1 MLPGIFPGTITM
13 SATTGPRLKG
23 AYTMAKT
30 RKVRGPESVGAKEIF
45 GTTALSTNNGFA
57 AVFMSTMFMT
67 FMTDY
72 AGLGK
77 WGATLATIL
86 LLAARIIDAV
96 DDPIQGFIMD
106 SGKIGKHGKYKPF
119 FMISIIMTAIGV
131 IALYALPNGITGSP
145 IIVTVWV
152 IFFYLVYDIGASFYN
167 QNLLFRSM
175 TTDTEERS
183 KLLIGPR
190 VWVMI
195 IGMMSSGM
203 AAVAV
208 TIQASTG
215 SYKTAYML
223 LALITMVVSLII
235 SVIGWF
241 MVKEKHVVE
250 QDPEDK
256 VKISDFF
263 ELMRTNK
270 PMMLNF
276 FKNIATGFI
285 WTFLFAAP
293 VYYVKYGYCADLTT
307 GAVNM
312 EYFGSLSM
320 VVSLM
325 MLFPLLIGTV
335 VANPLLKAFK
345 GDFLKMHIFDLGLQG
360 GAGLLMFI
368 LQLTGLLR
376 TSPVFFFAAMFLM
389 AFAIGVDFVPGSNL
403 SMEIMD
409 YTIYKTGKDRSALT
423 GVLEKFLEKAQSA
436 VSSAVVGGILIAI
449 GYQVDSVSGDYI
461 GDLAKMPTMLTW
473 MIVIMGLIPAI
484 LAFVGIMVIKDYPID
499 HTERGK
505 IQEYISSHQTKKEID

>member
-1 MLPGIFPGTITM
+1 
-13 SATTGPRLKG
+13 
-23 AYTMAKT
+23 
-30 RKVRGPESVGAKEIF
+30 
-45 GTTALSTNNGFA
+45 
-57 AVFMSTMFMT
+57 
-67 FMTDY
+67 
-72 AGLGK
+72 
-77 WGATLATIL
+77 
-86 LLAARIIDAV
+86 
-96 DDPIQGFIMD
+96 
-106 SGKIGKHGKYKPF
+106 
-119 FMISIIMTAIGV
+119 
-131 IALYALPNGITGSP
+131 
-145 IIVTVWV
+145 
-152 IFFYLVYDIGASFYN
+152 
-167 QNLLFRSM
+167 
-175 TTDTEERS
+175 
-183 KLLIGPR
+183 
-190 VWVMI
+190 
-195 IGMMSSGM
+195 
-203 AAVAV
+203 
-208 TIQASTG
+208 
-215 SYKTAYML
+215 
-223 LALITMVVSLII
+223 
-235 SVIGWF
+235 
-241 MVKEKHVVE
+241 
-250 QDPEDK
+250 
-256 VKISDFF
+256 
-263 ELMRTNK
+263 
-270 PMMLNF
+270 
-276 FKNIATGFI
+276 
-285 WTFLFAAP
+285 
-293 VYYVKYGYCADLTT
+293 
-307 GAVNM
+307 M

-345 GDFLKMHIFDLGLQG
+345 GDFLKMHIFDLSLQG

-499 HTERGK
+499 HAERGK

>member
-1 MLPGIFPGTITM
+1 MQIL
-13 SATTGPRLKG
+13 
-23 AYTMAKT
+23 MAKT
-30 RKVRGPESVGAKEIF
+30 PKVKGPEAVGFKEIF
-45 GTTALSTNNGFA
+45 GVTALSTNNGFA
-57 AVFMSTMFMT
+57 AIFMSTMFMT

-77 WGATLATIL
+77 LGATLATVL

-106 SGKIGKHGKYKPF
+106 RGKIGKHGKYKPF

-131 IALYALPNGITGSP
+131 FFLYLMPGGITGSAAV
-145 IIVTVWV
+145 VTVWV

-167 QNLLFRSM
+167 QNLLFRTM
-175 TTDTEERS
+175 TNDPGERS

-195 IGMMSSGM
+195 IGMMGSAM
-203 AAVAV
+203 AAIAV

-215 SYKTAYML
+215 SYKTAYMI
-223 LALITMVVSLII
+223 LAMVAMVVSSII
-235 SVIGWF
+235 SVVGWF

-250 QDPEDK
+250 QDPDDK
-256 VKISDFF
+256 VKFSDFF
-263 ELMRTNK
+263 ALMRTNK

-276 FKNIATGFI
+276 FKCIATGFI

-307 GAVNM
+307 GEVNM
-312 EYFGSLSM
+312 EYFGTLSM

-325 MLFPLLIGTV
+325 MLFPLLLGTV
-335 VANPLLKAFK
+335 FANPLLKAFK
-345 GDFLKMHIFDLGLQG
+345 GDFLKMHIFDLAMQG

-368 LQLTGLLR
+368 LQILGLLR
-376 TSPVFFFAAMFLM
+376 TSPVFFFIPMFLM
-389 AFAIGVDFVPGSNL
+389 AFFVGIDFVPGSNL

-423 GVLEKFLEKAQSA
+423 GVLEKFLEKAQNA
-436 VSSAVVGGILIAI
+436 VSTAIVGAVLIAI
-449 GYQVDSVSGDYI
+449 GYQVDSVSGNYV
-461 GDLAKMPTMLTW
+461 GDIAKMPTMLTW
-473 MIVIMGLIPAI
+473 MVGIIGLVPAI
-484 LAFVGIMVIKDYPID
+484 LAFVGIMIIKDYPID
-499 HTERGK
+499 PAMRKDIH
-505 IQEYISSHQTKKEID
+505 QFISTHQTKKNVD